1 MPCRLRSEIIL
12 GKAAGKIASAKG
24 FGLSSVLISAMIL
37 RKQPQSHYSIRNEL
51 KKSVVSLATSVPK
64 VDPTMARGL
73 KLKVA
78 AFGMSVLVGLGFF
91 LTVLWLIG
99 YQSGDQPNR

>member
-1 MPCRLRSEIIL
+1 MTGGCWKKSLIFFYLNQALLGLTRERRDKPIINFIMPCRLRSEIIL

-64 VDPTMARGL
+64 VDPTM
-73 KLKVA
+73 
-78 AFGMSVLVGLGFF
+78 
-91 LTVLWLIG
+91 
-99 YQSGDQPNR
+99 